1 MKPSRVLAVAALAI
15 AAVFAATLPT
25 MSADAAAPATKRAVV
40 SPPTLG
46 VAGVA
51 AEAAAAPAAPLPRVR
66 HVFVI
71 NLENKGYAQTF
82 GASSPAPYLRKKLR
96 AKGQLLSQYFGVAHH
111 SLPNYIAQIS
121 GQGPNPQT
129 QRDCKVYRNFTGS
142 GTASPDQAVGQ
153 GCVFPK
159 RVRTVANQL
168 NRHGLRWKG
177 YMQSMGSPCRHPALN
192 TRDRTQKARVG
203 DQYAAKH
210 NPFVYFHS
218 VIDSKKCAKRNVDL
232 KKLPTALAR
241 TRTTAN
247 LTYITPN
254 LCNDGHDSP
263 CVDGRPGGLV
273 SANKWLRRWVPKILA
288 SPAYKKNGL
297 LIVTFDEAD
306 TSAAN
311 SADACCGEGPGP
323 NSPLPGITGLGGGR
337 TGAVLVSRFITPGSL
352 NTTPYN
358 HYSLLRT
365 IENLFGLTPL
375 GYAKQ
380 ARGFGHDVFG

>member
-1 MKPSRVLAVAALAI
+1 MRLPRTLALAALAT
-15 AAVFAATLPT
+15 AAVSAATLPT
-25 MSADAAAPATKRAVV
+25 MSADAAPPTTRSAVV
-40 SPPTLG
+40 AAPTLN
-46 VAGVA
+46 VA
-51 AEAAAAPAAPLPRVR
+51 AVPARSAAGPAAPLPRVR

-71 NLENKGYAQTF
+71 NLENAGYAQTF
-82 GASSPAPYLRKKLR
+82 GASSPARYLRKKLR
-96 AKGQLLSQYFGVAHH
+96 GKGQLLTQYFGVAHN

-121 GQGPNPQT
+121 GQGPNRQT
-129 QRDCKVYRNFTGS
+129 QSDCRIYRNFTGS

-153 GCVFPK
+153 GCVYPK

-168 NRHGLRWKG
+168 TKHGLRWRG
-177 YMQSMGSPCRHPALN
+177 YMQSMHSPCRHPAMN
-192 TRDRTQKARVG
+192 TRDGTQKARVG

-218 VIDSKKCAKRNVDL
+218 IIDSTKCAKRNLDL
-232 KKLPTALAR
+232 SKLPKALAK

-273 SANKWLRRWVPKILA
+273 TANKWLRHWAPKILA
-288 SPAYKKNGL
+288 SRAYKKNGL

-311 SADACCGEGPGP
+311 GAEACCGEGPGP

-337 TGAVLVSRFITPGSL
+337 TGAVLVSPFITPGSL
-352 NTTPYN
+352 NSTPYN

-375 GYAKQ
+375 GYAKE